1 MNEERVQA
9 LTALE
14 DRLGWYFADIV
25 LLDNALTHRSF
36 VNENTSLACRDNERL
51 EFLGDAVLE
60 LTVSDMLMRKFPDHS
75 EGQLSKLRA
84 SVVNEQP
91 LAELA
96 RRFGI
101 GEHLLLGKGEEGS
114 GGRMKPSLLANAFE
128 SVIAAMYQ
136 DGGFDRTAAFIA
148 ELFEPL
154 IEEMDPSK
162 IYRDYKTAVQET
174 CQVLFREMPR
184 YTVISETGP
193 DHDKRFETSLAI
205 GERVIATGTGRSKK
219 DAEQQAARTALEKL
233 RKIETA
239 PAAAVAP
246 MYGKA
251 PAPAP
256 PSAAGPAGAL
266 PTAVGKPRESTPP
279 GGATMHAEPGPPS
292 PSERQG

>member
-1 MNEERVQA
+1 MNEERVQT
-9 LTALE
+9 LIGLE
-14 DRLGWYFADIV
+14 KRLGWYFADIA

-36 VNENTSLACRDNERL
+36 VNENAALACRDNERL

-136 DGGFDRTAAFIA
+136 DGGFDRTATFIRQ
-148 ELFEPL
+148 LFEPL
-154 IEEMDPSK
+154 IEKGDLST
-162 IYRDYKTAVQET
+162 IYRDYKTAVQEM

-184 YTVISETGP
+184 YIVISETGP
-193 DHDKRFETSLAI
+193 DHDQGFAMRLVI
-205 GERVIATGTGRSKK
+205 GARVIEPGTGRSKK
-219 DAEQQAARTALEKL
+219 E
-233 RKIETA
+233 
-239 PAAAVAP
+239 
-246 MYGKA
+246 
-251 PAPAP
+251 
-256 PSAAGPAGAL
+256 
-266 PTAVGKPRESTPP
+266 
-279 GGATMHAEPGPPS
+279 
-292 PSERQG
+292 